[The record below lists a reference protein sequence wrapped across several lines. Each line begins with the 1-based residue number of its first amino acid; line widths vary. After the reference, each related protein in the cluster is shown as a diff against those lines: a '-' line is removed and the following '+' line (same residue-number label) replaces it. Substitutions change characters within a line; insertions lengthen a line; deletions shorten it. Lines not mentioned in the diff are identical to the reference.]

1 MQMDNKNML
10 NSIVVTLKHGFG
22 NFRKNIK
29 GEQPS
34 TMLQIK
40 FSLVPGNKQKKKLCK
55 FEGLLKGIPIKTT

>member
-40 FSLVPGNKQKKKLCK
+40 FSLVPGNKQKKNYANLR
-55 FEGLLKGIPIKTT
+55 GY